1 MFMFNHYINFHVS
14 ASNIAPAILIQHNI
28 GFSSFK
34 KRESGVSRECDMITS
49 PEAVRGALPLLRAL
63 CDYESGGI
71 VEGKGSRSASS
82 RNVETHSHA
91 VCVHQM
97 MVF

>member
-28 GFSSFK
+28 RFSSFK
-34 KRESGVSRECDMITS
+34 KR
-49 PEAVRGALPLLRAL
+49 
-63 CDYESGGI
+63 ESGGI

-82 RNVETHSHA
+82 RNVETYSHA